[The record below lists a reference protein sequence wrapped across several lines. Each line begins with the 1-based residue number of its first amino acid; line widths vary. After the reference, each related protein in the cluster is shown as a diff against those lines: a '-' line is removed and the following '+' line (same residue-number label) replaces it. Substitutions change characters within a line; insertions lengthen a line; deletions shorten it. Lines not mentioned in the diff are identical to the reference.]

1 MADALQGQQLGM
13 GNLAGQG
20 LAMTEGKQRIGRTVD
35 HQGRRG
41 DLVKRSARL
50 LTLIDQRVVR
60 HAGGH
65 VVGTVDDPLHELW
78 HEFMAEL
85 RTVHLG
91 EAGPERDGPSVSER
105 LAEVYAAAL

>member
-65 VVGTVDDPLHELW
+65 VVGTVDDPLHELCMSSW
-78 HEFMAEL
+78 PSCGPSTSAK
-85 RTVHLG
+85 R
-91 EAGPERDGPSVSER
+91 PERDGPSVSER